1 MMQKPRSPTR
11 YLCKL
16 DRVAGWV
23 GYGIYRAFFTSL
35 DRCACVKLD
44 TIDAIGT
51 AHRIRLSGP
60 YHRNGA
66 PPALRRPASTLS
78 SAGDGLLKWDMD
90 VPTSPVSKKQR
101 KLSSL
106 DDPVSEEE
114 QSS

>member
-35 DRCACVKLD
+35 DHCACVKLD
-44 TIDAIGT
+44 TIDAIGS

-60 YHRNGA
+60 YHRNGIA
-66 PPALRRPASTLS
+66 PALRRPASSLS
-78 SAGDGLLKWDMD
+78 AASS
-90 VPTSPVSKKQR
+90 PTASTGQLFNIEARKQQR
-101 KLSSL
+101 KLPS
-106 DDPVSEEE
+106 DDSASEEE
-114 QSS
+114 HHR